1 MSIRRP
7 EGAMADRFR
16 IGLATLNYL
25 PRIVYY
31 LHVRDDFTFPEI
43 AFRLGTSVWEAEE
56 YFAAALAH
64 LDRAVHREGEGGGG
78 HLASGG

>member
-1 MSIRRP
+1 MPVRRP
-7 EGAMADRFR
+7 EGAMADRYR

-43 AFRLGTSVWEAEE
+43 AFRLGTSVWEVEE

-64 LDRAVHREGEGGGG
+64 LDRAVHRDDEGWG
-78 HLASGG
+78 